1 MLTKQTIEQVVAS
14 QKERLQKMDPGLL
27 RNLPGIENLSSHVL
41 IITGI
46 RRCGKSTFLQQ
57 INSAAGQPSVYLN
70 FEDPRLAGFDLND
83 FNRLH
88 EIAEKNGIVSYF
100 FDEVQMIDKWESF
113 VRFRLD
119 EGYRITISGSN
130 ATMMSKELGTK
141 LTGRHISKE
150 LFPFSYNEYL
160 AFTHQQP
167 DSESALRYLEEGGFP
182 GYLKT
187 GLPEVLMQTFND
199 IIIRDI
205 SLRHNIKNTNMLQ
218 QLAVWLVSN
227 CGKLITGNSLRKL
240 FNIGSSSSIMEYLA
254 YFNDA
259 YLFFYVPRFS
269 YSPKVQIVNPKKL
282 YCIDTGFIK
291 TNSISFSP
299 DKGRLL
305 ENMVFLHL
313 RRKTDEIFYF
323 SEKYECDFVVFNH
336 KIPVEICQVC
346 LQLDQENLDRETKGL
361 TEAMDYFNFGLGK
374 IITLNQTD
382 RFETGNKTILV
393 QPFYEWAT
401 GSQEIINNSDR
412 LKEI

>member
-14 QKERLQKMDPGLL
+14 QKERLQKMEPGLL
-27 RNLPGIENLSSHVL
+27 RQLQGIENFSSHVL

-46 RRCGKSTFLQQ
+46 RRCGKSTLLQQ
-57 INSAAGQPSVYLN
+57 INSATSQSSVYLN

-88 EIAEKNGIVSYF
+88 ELAEKNGILTYY
-100 FDEVQMIDKWESF
+100 FDEVQLVDKWESF

-119 EGYRITISGSN
+119 EGYRITITGSN

-150 LFPFSYNEYL
+150 LFPFSYSEYL
-160 AFTHQQP
+160 AFTQQQP
-167 DSESALRYLEEGGFP
+167 GPVSALVYMDEGGFP

-187 GLPEVLMQTFND
+187 GHPEVLMQTFND

-205 SLRHNIKNTNMLQ
+205 SLRYNIKNTLLLQ
-218 QLAVWLVSN
+218 QLAIWLVSN
-227 CGKLITGNSLRKL
+227 CGKCLSGNSLRKL
-240 FNIGSSSSIMEYLA
+240 FNIASSSTIMEYLA

-269 YSPKVQIVNPKKL
+269 YSQKVQMVNPKKL
-282 YCIDTGFIK
+282 YCIDNGFIK

-299 DKGRLL
+299 DRGRLL

-313 RRKTDEIFYF
+313 RRKKNAIFYF
-323 SEKYECDFVVFNH
+323 SEKNECDFVVFDGNH
-336 KIPVEICQVC
+336 PVEIYQVC
-346 LQLDQENLDRETKGL
+346 QELDHENLDREIKGL
-361 TEAMDYFNFGLGK
+361 SEAMDFFNTGARRK
-374 IITLNQTD
+374 APTVWAA
-382 RFETGNKTILV
+382 RFV
-393 QPFYEWAT
+393 SPFRFLT
-401 GSQEIINNSDR
+401 NCSQSMEKY
-412 LKEI
+412 L

>member
-14 QKERLQKMDPGLL
+14 QKERLQKMEPGLL
-27 RNLPGIENLSSHVL
+27 RHLQGIENLSSHVL

-46 RRCGKSTFLQQ
+46 RRCGKSTLLQQ
-57 INSAAGQPSVYLN
+57 INSAASQSSVYLN

-88 EIAEKNGIVSYF
+88 ELTEKNGILTYY
-100 FDEVQMIDKWESF
+100 FDEVQLVDKWESF

-119 EGYRITISGSN
+119 EGYRITITGSN

-160 AFTHQQP
+160 AFTRQQQGP
-167 DSESALRYLEEGGFP
+167 VSALGYMDDGGFP

-187 GLPEVLMQTFND
+187 GHAEVLMQTFND

-205 SLRHNIKNTNMLQ
+205 SLRYNIKNTLILQ
-218 QLAVWLVSN
+218 QLAIWLVSN
-227 CGKLITGNSLRKL
+227 CGKCLSGNRLRKL
-240 FNIGSSSSIMEYLA
+240 FDIASSSTIMEYLA

-269 YSPKVQIVNPKKL
+269 YSQKVQMVNPKKL
-282 YCIDTGFIK
+282 YCIDNGFIK

-299 DKGRLL
+299 DRGRLL

-313 RRKTDEIFYF
+313 RRKNNAIFYF
-323 SEKYECDFVVFNH
+323 SEKNECDFVVFNGNH
-336 KIPVEICQVC
+336 PVEIYQVC
-346 LQLDQENLDRETKGL
+346 QELDQENLDREIKGL
-361 TEAMDYFNFGLGK
+361 SEAMDFFNTGAGK
-374 IITLNQTD
+374 IITSYQTD
-382 RFETGNKTILV
+382 RLETGNKTILV
-393 QPFYEWAT
+393 QPFHEWAT
-401 GSQEIINNSDR
+401 EQ
-412 LKEI
+412 